1 MKPRIYLDTSVFG
14 GYFDHEFAKF
24 TIPFFELI
32 LAREFIIL
40 FSSLTRLEL
49 EPAPEKV
56 KNLLKT
62 IDIKLV
68 EFIELDDVSS
78 NLANQYIN
86 QKVVGKTSLPDC
98 QHIAMATVNE
108 ADFLVSWNF
117 KHIVNVQRI
126 HGFNSINLGF
136 GHKVLDIRSP
146 REFNHYEKD

>member
-1 MKPRIYLDTSVFG
+1 MDTSVFG

-68 EFIELDDVSS
+68 EFIGLDDVSS
-78 NLANQYIN
+78 NLANEYIN